1 MTTQCKS
8 CGGFCGSKCERSNIR
23 GESAHSRAVEAAH
36 KVMVGFGQP
45 KRGIITEDSL
55 KAIQKE
61 VEVHK
66 YAADNYRRLLD
77 ESDHAYEKLKDE
89 RYQALTDLVRCEKGR
104 DAIAKRA
111 QVFLD
116 ERDALLA
123 ENRKLS
129 DMWSAMKADRNGLRK
144 AAQMAVD
151 SYDRNEY
158 DHWDDAMETLREA
171 LK

>member
-23 GESAHSRAVEAAH
+23 GP
-36 KVMVGFGQP
+36 VGFGQP
-45 KRGIITEDSL
+45 R
-55 KAIQKE
+55 KATVIALDDLNAIRKE

-66 YAADNYRRLLD
+66 YAADNYRRLMD

-89 RYQALTDLVRCEKGR
+89 RDQALTDLVRCEKGR

-111 QVFLD
+111 QALQD

-123 ENRKLS
+123 ENEKLS
-129 DMWSAMKADRNGLRK
+129 DMWSAMKAERDGLRK

-158 DHWDDAMETLREA
+158 DHWDDAMEALREA